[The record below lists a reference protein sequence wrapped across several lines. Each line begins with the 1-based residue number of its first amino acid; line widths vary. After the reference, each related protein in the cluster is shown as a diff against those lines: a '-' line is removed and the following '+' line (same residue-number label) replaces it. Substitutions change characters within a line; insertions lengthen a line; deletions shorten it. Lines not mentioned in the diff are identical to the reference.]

1 MLNQFAKSLKI
12 CISYKLSNRYRSLG
26 LAVLFSL
33 SMAAILFISPV
44 SYSQTIMLRPG
55 EKTSTVSP
63 PLPISPSPT
72 PSLRQN
78 PNSYELRGVW
88 LTNIDSDVLFKR
100 DRLSA
105 ALQRLHQLNFNTVY
119 PTVWNWGY
127 TLFPSKV
134 AGKVI
139 GRSLDPAPGLQGRDI
154 LKEITQQGHQKGM
167 AVIPWFEFGFMAPG
181 NSQLAKRHPTWLT
194 KRRNGTRFW
203 KEGKYNRVWLNPF
216 HPEVQKFIKD
226 LVVETVSNYDIEG
239 VQFDDHFGLPSDFG
253 YDAFTVKLY
262 QKEHKGKRPP
272 ANAQNPEWVRWRAN
286 KITAFMKQ
294 LFQAVKARK
303 PNCILSV
310 SPNPQ
315 RVSYEQYLADWKSW
329 EEQGLIEELVIQLY
343 RNDLQAFIK
352 ELQYPEVQAARQRI
366 PVSIGILSGLK
377 ARYVP
382 WGQIQNQVQITRRY
396 SFAGVSFFFYETLW
410 NLGKE
415 HPIKRQ
421 NAIEQIFPVAVK
433 RPNLLD
439 GWKPFVL
446 ESKK

>member
-1 MLNQFAKSLKI
+1 MLKFAQSLSQI
-12 CISYKLSNRYRSLG
+12 WISYKLSKRYKALG
-26 LAVLFSL
+26 LTVLFSL
-33 SMAAILFISPV
+33 SMAAVLFIFSV
-44 SYSQTIMLRPG
+44 SYSQTLISQRQ
-55 EKTSTVSP
+55 EASSSP
-63 PLPISPSPT
+63 APPAIIPS
-72 PSLRQN
+72 RKN
-78 PNSYELRGVW
+78 PASYELRGVW
-88 LTNIDSDVLFKR
+88 LTNIDSDVLFGR
-100 DRLSA
+100 DRLLA
-105 ALQRLHQLNFNTVY
+105 ALQRLHSLNFNTVY

-127 TLFPSKV
+127 TLYPSMV
-134 AGKVI
+134 AKRVI

-154 LKEITQQGHQKGM
+154 LKEIAQQGHQKGM
-167 AVIPWFEFGFMAPG
+167 AVIPWFEFGFMAPE
-181 NSQLAKRHPTWLT
+181 NSQLAKRHPFWLT
-194 KRRNGTRFW
+194 SRRNGTRFW

-226 LVVETVSNYDIEG
+226 LVVETVSNYDIDG
-239 VQFDDHFGLPSDFG
+239 IQFDDHFGLPSDFG

-272 ANAQNPEWVRWRAN
+272 ANPQNPEWVRWRAN

-303 PNCILSV
+303 PQCILSV

-315 RVSYEQYLADWKSW
+315 RISYQSYLADWKSW
-329 EEQGLIEELVIQLY
+329 EQLGLIEELVIQLY

-382 WGQIQNQVQITRRY
+382 WGQIQNQVQIVRRY

-410 NLGKE
+410 NLGRE
-415 HPIKRQ
+415 QPIKRQ
-421 NAIEQIFPVAVK
+421 NAIQQIFPVAVK